1 MKSQSWFEAHVRWAV
16 MVEGK
21 GLQHW
26 EEAVYLLR
34 SENRDCAW
42 QRVLELGRRE
52 EYVYQDGRKW
62 VETRLA
68 EVVALNELGLDRTEI
83 KIALGSKEAK
93 ESLPFEHNFNP
104 AEAPPLE
111 PL

>member
-1 MKSQSWFEAHVRWAV
+1 MKNQSWFQAHVRWGV
-16 MVEGK
+16 MVNGK

-34 SENRDCAW
+34 SENRDRAF
-42 QRVLELGRRE
+42 QRVLEIGHRE

-68 EVVALNELGLDRTEI
+68 EIVALDELGIDRTEF
-83 KIALGSKEAK
+83 KVELGSKKARERF
-93 ESLPFEHNFNP
+93 PFEHNFDP
-104 AEAPPLE
+104 AGAPPLE
-111 PL
+111 LL